1 MADERYQ
8 WLDQEAAE
16 RLLRG
21 EPVDALDD
29 PARSEVRRLAEAL
42 ESARKH
48 ATVPGPRAAR
58 AGGVELPGEAA
69 ALAAFRR
76 ATAERAARA
85 AAAAPHGTLR
95 TDHRDR
101 TDLAELGRVRLAP
114 VTAPARRW
122 GRSVRYGLAAAVA
135 AVTVGGVAVAAGTG
149 VLPLVGP
156 EPASSVTA
164 VESPDPIVSGSVQK
178 DPLSPSP
185 APDDTDRPPGS
196 SPSPGVSSSPSSP
209 VSPSLTSPPTGR
221 HTPEPGRTTPTPGG
235 SKSVDGGTALKEKA
249 VNACRDYRSGR
260 LDEAGRRQL
269 TSNLRSGETLRRYC
283 DRILSGG
290 TGGTGGSGGSGGSGA
305 SADPREDGKDD
316 GKGDGAGSRDDSR
329 DGSPSDNHGG
339 NGGVD
344 DGTADGANE
353 RRNRASGDPD
363 EIRRAA
369 FSFQV

>member
-76 ATAERAARA
+76 ATAERAALA

-95 TDHRDR
+95 TDHGDR

-185 APDDTDRPPGS
+185 APDDTDPGS

-235 SKSVDGGTALKEKA
+235 SKSVDGGTALREKA
-249 VNACRDYRSGR
+249 LNACRDFRSGR

-290 TGGTGGSGGSGGSGA
+290 TGGSGGSGA
-305 SADPREDGKDD
+305 SADPREDGSGDGKDDGKDD

-329 DGSPSDNHGG
+329 DGSRNDNRGG
-339 NGGVD
+339 SGGTD
-344 DGTADGANE
+344 DGTGDGANE
-353 RRNRASGDPD
+353 RRNRDSGDPD
-363 EIRRAA
+363 TIRR
-369 FSFQV
+369 